1 MSIQLPYSMDI
12 RWSDLDQVYIVHL
25 AEFGD
30 FTKTHGATYE
40 EAAKMGQEVLEGLI
54 ESYMARGDPL
64 PLPRKYADEDPAAQ
78 SVAKSVASKAK
89 KQKPFRAMKVKSNA
103 SA

>member
-25 AEFGD
+25 AEFGEYA
-30 FTKTHGATYE
+30 KTHGATYE
-40 EAAKMGQEVLEGLI
+40 EAARMGQEVLEGLV

-64 PLPRKYADEDPAAQ
+64 PLARKYADERAPAAADQ
-78 SVAKSVASKAK
+78 PRRKSK
-89 KQKPFRAMKVKSNA
+89 KPKSLRNMKVKSNA
-103 SA
+103 TA